1 MKKPTKRDKWVERL
15 TSALIDG
22 ECPLIELRKQMAEDG
37 LSGTAMNKCI
47 AQAKER
53 IKEEANDVKEMA
65 YDLNMLRLNTIADNA
80 AQTADSLSA
89 IDKMN
94 KMIGAYTQN
103 INIAENVRFILGDQ
117 EAFEN
122 GFTENAE
129 EE

>member
-1 MKKPTKRDKWVERL
+1 
-15 TSALIDG
+15 
-22 ECPLIELRKQMAEDG
+22 
-37 LSGTAMNKCI
+37 MNKCI
-47 AQAKER
+47 AEAKER

-80 AQTADSLSA
+80 TQTADSLSA

-122 GFTENAE
+122 GFVENAE